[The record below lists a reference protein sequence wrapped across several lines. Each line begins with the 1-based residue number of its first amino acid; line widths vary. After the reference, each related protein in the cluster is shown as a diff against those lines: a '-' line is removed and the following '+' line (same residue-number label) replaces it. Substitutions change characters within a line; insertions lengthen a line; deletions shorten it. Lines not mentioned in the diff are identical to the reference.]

1 MSVSIDVAM
10 EGVRLLRDGIRA
22 KNPPPEEGGPSADD
36 KIVMFSLVRG
46 TRPYLERIVHQING
60 CFENGW
66 YDASAVMIRRLV
78 ETLIIEVYESK
89 GRAAEIKDANN
100 DWLFLNDLIAKI
112 TADPQFNLS
121 RPTKRSLPDLKDV
134 GDKSAHS
141 RFHTAHRG
149 DIEKLAPHLRNVVQ
163 ELLALA
169 NLK

>member
-1 MSVSIDVAM
+1 MSLDLDAAM
-10 EGVRLLRDGIRA
+10 LSVRLLRDGIRA
-22 KNPPPEEGGPSADD
+22 KNPPPAEGGTSTDD
-36 KIVMFSLVRG
+36 NIVMFSLVRG

-60 CFENGW
+60 SYENGW

-89 GRAAEIKDANN
+89 GRAAHIKDGNG
-100 DWLFLNDLIAKI
+100 DWLFLNDLITRI
-112 TADPQFNLS
+112 SADPQFNLS

-149 DIEKLAPHLRNVVQ
+149 DIEKLGPHLRNVVQ

>member
-1 MSVSIDVAM
+1 VSLDLDAAM
-10 EGVRLLRDGIRA
+10 QSVRLLRDGIRA
-22 KNPPPEEGGPSADD
+22 KNPPPQEGGPSSDD
-36 KIVMFSLVRG
+36 NIVMFSLVRG
-46 TRPYLERIVHQING
+46 TRTYLERIVHQING

-89 GRAAEIKDANN
+89 GRAADIKDANG

-112 TADPQFNLS
+112 TADPLINLG
-121 RPTKRSLPDLKDV
+121 RATKKSLPDLKDV

-141 RFHTAHRG
+141 RYHTAHRG

-163 ELLALA
+163 ELLAQA

>member
-1 MSVSIDVAM
+1 MPVDFDAAM
-10 EGVRLLRDGIRA
+10 QSVRLLRDGIRA

-36 KIVMFSLVRG
+36 NIVMFSLVRG
-46 TRPYLERIVHQING
+46 TRSYIERIVHQING

-89 GRAAEIKDANN
+89 GRAAYIKDGNE
-100 DWLFLNDLIAKI
+100 DFLFLNDLIIKI
-112 TADPQFNLS
+112 TTDPLINLS

-169 NLK
+169 SLK